1 MDFPNGRGW
10 ARRGVRAREADA
22 APGVQAHEAFHLP
35 TWFGRNLEGR
45 LAERVG
51 GLARLR
57 VVTLLA
63 CVLAL
68 SSADG
73 ATVGAVALPLEH
85 SLGVGAVRLGLLV
98 TVTTAVAALATLPF
112 GVLVDRVSRVRLLVA
127 SVAVWSVAQAASGLA
142 PSYGVLLA
150 TRLALG
156 AVVAVAGPAVAS
168 LTGDFFLPGERAQIY
183 GYLVAGE
190 LVGAGLG
197 ILVSGDLAGILSWR
211 ISFFAL
217 GAAGTALALALA
229 RGLTEPLRG
238 GQSRLFPEPGPA
250 EPGPAEPGPGR
261 PLGTTVEPA
270 PEGDG
275 AWGAAPR
282 SGSVPPPSVP
292 GDPDGALAHGG
303 AASEAAVSSE
313 LVREVR
319 AAHVRPRA
327 ELVLRDDPRGM
338 SLWAA
343 TRYIL
348 RIPTNVVLVVASALG
363 YFFFSG
369 LETFGIELLRA
380 RFGLDQVEATTVFL
394 LVATGALA
402 GVLWSGRLADR
413 LIGAGRIAAR
423 PGVTG
428 IAFLAAALL
437 LAPGFA
443 VAAPALALP
452 LLFLG
457 GIAYGGTNPPLDAAR
472 LDVVHH
478 LLWGRAEAVR
488 TVARTLL
495 VAAAP
500 LVFGIVAASFGGSD
514 QGLAANGRGQSGAAL
529 TAAAARGLDR
539 TFLVMLLPLAAAGL
553 LLVLVAR
560 RTYPRDLATA
570 IASEQRSRRGQLR
583 RGRSDGR
590 S

>member
-1 MDFPNGRGW
+1 MDSRNGRRW
-10 ARRGVRAREADA
+10 ASRGARPREADGGPA
-22 APGVQAHEAFHLP
+22 AQGHEAFHLP

-45 LAERVG
+45 LAGRVG

-63 CVLAL
+63 CILAL
-68 SSADG
+68 TSADG

-85 SLGVGAVRLGLLV
+85 AIGVGPVRLGLLV
-98 TVTTAVAALATLPF
+98 TVTTTVAALATLPF
-112 GVLVDRVSRVRLLVA
+112 GVLVDRVSRVRLLIG
-127 SVAVWSVAQAASGLA
+127 SVVLWSAAEAASGLA
-142 PSYGVLLA
+142 PSYEVLLA

-168 LTGDFFLPGERAQIY
+168 LTGDFFLPGERGQIY
-183 GYLVAGE
+183 GYLVTGE

-197 ILVSGDLAGILSWR
+197 ILVAGDLAGILSWR
-211 ISFFAL
+211 ASFFAL
-217 GAAGTALALALA
+217 GLAGALLAVALA
-229 RGLTEPLRG
+229 RGLPEPLRG
-238 GQSRLFPEPGPA
+238 GQSRLFPEPATG
-250 EPGPAEPGPGR
+250 EPSHE
-261 PLGTTVEPA
+261 GTVDSGVEPV
-270 PEGDG
+270 PGDTLG
-275 AWGAAPR
+275 SR
-282 SGSVPPPSVP
+282 VVSSLEGSVPSTAPL
-292 GDPDGALAHGG
+292 GAEAELLANG
-303 AASEAAVSSE
+303 AADSTVVPSE
-313 LVREVR
+313 LAREVR
-319 AAHVRPRA
+319 AARVRPRP

-343 TRYIL
+343 TVYVL

-369 LETFGIELLRA
+369 LETFGIELLRG

-394 LVATGALA
+394 LLATGALA

-423 PGVTG
+423 PGVSG
-428 IAFLAAALL
+428 VAFLAAAVL

-457 GIAYGGTNPPLDAAR
+457 GVAYGATNPPLDAAR

-500 LVFGIVAASFGGSD
+500 LVFGVVSASFGGND
-514 QGLAANGRGQSGAAL
+514 QGLAASGRDQSGTVL
-529 TAAAARGLDR
+529 AAAAVRGLDR
-539 TFLVMLLPLAAAGL
+539 TFLVMLAPLAAAGL
-553 LLVLVAR
+553 LLLLLAW

-570 IASEQRSRRGQLR
+570 IASEQRSRRGQLHE
-583 RGRSDGR
+583 GGGSGGGGL

>member
-1 MDFPNGRGW
+1 M
-10 ARRGVRAREADA
+10 
-22 APGVQAHEAFHLP
+22 QAHEAFHLP

-127 SVAVWSVAQAASGLA
+127 SVALWSVAQAASGLA

-190 LVGAGLG
+190 LVGAGIG
-197 ILVSGDLAGILSWR
+197 ILVSGDLAGLLSWR

-238 GQSRLFPEPGPA
+238 GQSRLFPELGPAELGPA
-250 EPGPAEPGPGR
+250 EPEPAEPGPGR

-270 PEGDG
+270 PEGYG
-275 AWGAAPR
+275 AWGAAPS
-282 SGSVPPPSVP
+282 SGNVPPPSVP
-292 GDPDGALAHGG
+292 GDPGDPAHGG
-303 AASEAAVSSE
+303 AASEAAVPSE

-500 LVFGIVAASFGGSD
+500 LVFGIVAASLGGND

-583 RGRSDGR
+583 RGGSDGR

>member
-1 MDFPNGRGW
+1 M
-10 ARRGVRAREADA
+10 
-22 APGVQAHEAFHLP
+22 QAHEAFHLP

-127 SVAVWSVAQAASGLA
+127 SVALWSVAQAASGLA

-197 ILVSGDLAGILSWR
+197 ILVSGDLAGLLSWR

-238 GQSRLFPEPGPA
+238 GQSRLFPELGPAELGPA
-250 EPGPAEPGPGR
+250 EPEPAEPGPGR

-270 PEGDG
+270 PEGYG
-275 AWGAAPR
+275 AWGAAPS
-282 SGSVPPPSVP
+282 SGNVPPPSVP
-292 GDPDGALAHGG
+292 GDPGDPAHGG
-303 AASEAAVSSE
+303 AASEAAVPSE

-500 LVFGIVAASFGGSD
+500 LVFGIVAASLGGND

-583 RGRSDGR
+583 RGGSDGR